1 MLSSKI
7 LRTISARS
15 GMKMKEVRSSDNPNH
30 PGHPLNFFAM
40 CSRKSISGSFSV
52 TILKKP
58 FGKRKGLPSR
68 TFSASR
74 SSKPNWGALRRRRW
88 RPEVSANEVT
98 QPKRCERHP
107 LSSAFPS
114 DAGDPAPHRERLSPR
129 IPKGGQMMVGHPH
142 NPPLPTN
149 LAQTLRPMKN
159 DQILSQISE
168 YCRQADMA
176 ESTFGRRAVN
186 DGKLVHRLRE
196 GKRITID
203 TLDRIQAYIAASM
216 PGGMPPPRGLEVP
229 PEKRDPRGNFRFFE
243 NRQKYLLFVHTC
255 SEKRVIAE
263 RVALELGSIHPRPP
277 ALRVFD
283 AGVGDGTVLVRVM
296 RRMHGRFPHMPFYI
310 AGKEL
315 SLEDVRLTLDKVPDR
330 LFEHPAT
337 VFVLTNMYYA
347 EAPWLTPA
355 SPAGAAGTIWHE
367 VALRGASSGEFEAQI
382 AELGPFLEQN
392 WRANVSPRS
401 GMPVYERP
409 VAIVL
414 YREDHRFLLD
424 SIIPRAGRYEANF
437 VLIIASQPYRAK
449 SSVNFRAKRIIAPL
463 ARALRAGGRLIGIH
477 SHGQDPGIEIIQAV
491 WPGENP
497 FSVSRHELLRAVKYE
512 LGSAGRDLNFNA
524 YADNRSIFRYDMEA
538 LPNEVTGSI
547 GTSTA
552 FAAWNAAVY
561 VAQIEDDRLAEMTQ
575 SGRTLDA
582 TREVLRKH
590 NGLWFYDESYV
601 ISRRRD

>member
-1 MLSSKI
+1 
-7 LRTISARS
+7 
-15 GMKMKEVRSSDNPNH
+15 
-30 PGHPLNFFAM
+30 
-40 CSRKSISGSFSV
+40 
-52 TILKKP
+52 
-58 FGKRKGLPSR
+58 
-68 TFSASR
+68 
-74 SSKPNWGALRRRRW
+74 
-88 RPEVSANEVT
+88 
-98 QPKRCERHP
+98 
-107 LSSAFPS
+107 
-114 DAGDPAPHRERLSPR
+114 
-129 IPKGGQMMVGHPH
+129 
-142 NPPLPTN
+142 
-149 LAQTLRPMKN
+149 MKN
-159 DQILSQISE
+159 DQLLNQISE
-168 YCRQADMA
+168 FCQQNDMA
-176 ESTFGRRAVN
+176 ETTFGRRTVN

-203 TLDRIQAYIAASM
+203 TLDRIQAYIAAS
-216 PGGMPPPRGLEVP
+216 GGVPLPRSLDVV
-229 PEKRDPRGNFRFFE
+229 PEKRDPRSNFRFFE

-263 RVALELGSIHPRPP
+263 RVGLELLSMHPRPP
-277 ALRVFD
+277 ALRLFD
-283 AGVGDGTVLVRVM
+283 AGCGDGTVLSRVM
-296 RRMHGRFPHMPFYI
+296 RTMHGRFPHMPFYV

-330 LFEHPAT
+330 LFEHPAS
-337 VFVLTNMYYA
+337 VFVFTNMNYA

-355 SPAGAAGTIWHE
+355 SPAAAASTIWHE
-367 VALRGASSGEFEAQI
+367 LILQGASAGEFEAQI
-382 AELGPFLEQN
+382 AGLKPFLEQN
-392 WRANVSPRS
+392 WRASVSPRT

-409 VAIVL
+409 VALVL

-424 SIIPRAGRYEANF
+424 QIIPRAGRTEANF
-437 VLIIASQPYRAK
+437 DLIIAAQPYRAK
-449 SSVNFRAKRIIAPL
+449 SSVNFRARRIIAPL

-477 SHGQDPGIEIIQAV
+477 SHGQDPGLEIIQAV

-512 LGSAGRDLNFNA
+512 LGSVGRNLNFNA

-561 VAQIEDDRLAEMTQ
+561 VAQIEDDRLTEMTE

>member
-1 MLSSKI
+1 M
-7 LRTISARS
+7 
-15 GMKMKEVRSSDNPNH
+15 
-30 PGHPLNFFAM
+30 
-40 CSRKSISGSFSV
+40 
-52 TILKKP
+52 
-58 FGKRKGLPSR
+58 
-68 TFSASR
+68 
-74 SSKPNWGALRRRRW
+74 
-88 RPEVSANEVT
+88 
-98 QPKRCERHP
+98 
-107 LSSAFPS
+107 
-114 DAGDPAPHRERLSPR
+114 
-129 IPKGGQMMVGHPH
+129 GGQMMVGHPRQQL
-142 NPPLPTN
+142 LPTGLSQI
-149 LAQTLRPMKN
+149 LAPDCPMKN
-159 DQILSQISE
+159 DQILSQITE
-168 YCRQADMA
+168 FCRQADMA

-203 TLDRIQAYIAASM
+203 TLDRIQAYIATSM
-216 PGGMPPPRGLEVP
+216 PGGLPPPRGLEVP

-283 AGVGDGTVLVRVM
+283 AGGGDGTVLAR
-296 RRMHGRFPHMPFYI
+296 G
-310 AGKEL
+310 
-315 SLEDVRLTLDKVPDR
+315 VRLTLDKVPDR

-347 EAPWLTPA
+347 EAPWLTPR
-355 SPAGAAGTIWHE
+355 SPAAAAGMIWHE

-424 SIIPRAGRYEANF
+424 SIIPRAGRTEANF
-437 VLIIASQPYRAK
+437 DLVIASQPYRAK

-497 FSVSRHELLRAVKYE
+497 FAVSRHELLRAVKYE

-552 FAAWNAAVY
+552 FAAWNAAV
-561 VAQIEDDRLAEMTQ
+561 
-575 SGRTLDA
+575 
-582 TREVLRKH
+582 
-590 NGLWFYDESYV
+590 
-601 ISRRRD
+601 

>member
-1 MLSSKI
+1 
-7 LRTISARS
+7 
-15 GMKMKEVRSSDNPNH
+15 
-30 PGHPLNFFAM
+30 
-40 CSRKSISGSFSV
+40 
-52 TILKKP
+52 
-58 FGKRKGLPSR
+58 
-68 TFSASR
+68 
-74 SSKPNWGALRRRRW
+74 
-88 RPEVSANEVT
+88 
-98 QPKRCERHP
+98 
-107 LSSAFPS
+107 
-114 DAGDPAPHRERLSPR
+114 
-129 IPKGGQMMVGHPH
+129 
-142 NPPLPTN
+142 
-149 LAQTLRPMKN
+149 MKN
-159 DQILSQISE
+159 HEILSQISE
-168 YCRQADMA
+168 FCRQADMA
-176 ESTFGRRAVN
+176 ESTFGRRVVN

-203 TLDRIQAYIAASM
+203 TLDRIQAYIAAST
-216 PGGMPPPRGLEVP
+216 PGAVAPPRGLQVP

-263 RVALELGSIHPRPP
+263 RIGLELSSIHPRPP

-283 AGVGDGTVLVRVM
+283 AGVGDGTVLARVM
-296 RRMHGRFPHMPFYI
+296 RLMHGRFPHMPFYI

-315 SLEDVRLTLDKVPDR
+315 SLEDVRLVLEKVPDR

-347 EAPWLTPA
+347 EAPWLTPK
-355 SPAGAAGTIWHE
+355 SPAAAAGMIWQE
-367 VALRGASSGEFEAQI
+367 VPLRGASSGEFEAQI
-382 AELGPFLEQN
+382 ADLRPFLEQN
-392 WRANVSPRS
+392 WRASVSPRT
-401 GMPVYERP
+401 GMPIYERP
-409 VAIVL
+409 VALVL

-424 SIIPRAGRYEANF
+424 SIIPRAGRSEANF
-437 VLIIASQPYRAK
+437 DLVIASQPYRAK

-463 ARALRAGGRLIGIH
+463 ARGLRPGGRLIGIH
-477 SHGQDPGIEIIQAV
+477 SHGQDPGMEIIRAV

-561 VAQIEDDRLAEMTQ
+561 VAQIEDERLTAEVAQ

-582 TREVLRKH
+582 AREVLRRH